1 MKKGFSLIEIL
12 VSIAII
18 IIISGLGLQ
27 TFSTARQ
34 RSRLDEDV
42 AKVVFAIR
50 QAQNTALAPS
60 KSETIGLN
68 SNESLCSIGVRLHF
82 NNIIQP
88 VYKKSITD
96 NSCGSYTTY
105 GTADKLN
112 YSKFSTGNEIY
123 FEFDI
128 PFANTSSNSSVT
140 LSLGNLSKTVSINFI
155 GLINVQ

>member
-1 MKKGFSLIEIL
+1 MQKGFSLIEIL

-18 IIISGLGLQ
+18 IVLAGLGLQ

-42 AKVVFAIR
+42 SKVVFAIR

-68 SNESLCSIGVRLHF
+68 SNELLCSIGVRLHS
-82 NNIIQP
+82 NNTIQA
-88 VYKKSITD
+88 VYKKGITN
-96 NSCGSYTTY
+96 NSCGSYIPY
-105 GTADKLN
+105 GNAEKLN

-128 PFANTSSNSSVT
+128 PFANASSNSSVT
-140 LSLGNLSKTVSINFI
+140 LSLGNLSKTVNINSI